1 MKPSQVNAST
11 LFLSLIATVF
21 WPFGANADSGQPVAL
36 LLSNWKYQHL
46 APLVTP
52 EADLAAMRRTL
63 EKLDPPYHVTELAN
77 ATSGEMESAV
87 EAFVKRHA
95 GNPVVLVYV
104 SGHGLQ
110 VAGVNYL
117 TGVDVNL
124 EEFSKRSEALRSAF
138 PAGDEYQAQLSRLQ
152 RSFAEEQMLSVEW
165 MIALLGKMS
174 PEEAAHSHV
183 KMIFIDACREPFPEE
198 SPAGLAEAK
207 SVFGGKSAAGLA
219 PVVVSERPGIFV
231 GLSAAANQ
239 QANQN
244 DGERLRVKSGFLSE
258 IGSKGRESFLWDHYR
273 QGGTAAELVEG
284 NLPSSFFT
292 ERLTAEIARG
302 GTLEQVFNRTG
313 EMVHRDSAALV
324 RDKRLNAVQ
333 TPAKYSLYY
342 GDYTFSRPGVAGAD
356 PADELAAIRR
366 ELSAARAE
374 LGAKEKDAVADPK
387 EINRLR
393 EQLQAVERARD
404 EALHNAAKASPI
416 PPSSAPPSG
425 GSSIRIIK

>member
-1 MKPSQVNAST
+1 MVI
-11 LFLSLIATVF
+11 LGLMATIF
-21 WPFGANADSGQPVAL
+21 PAMAGFANPPQPVAL

-52 EADLAAMRRTL
+52 EADLSAMRRTL
-63 EKLDPPYHVTELAN
+63 ENLDPPYQVTELAN
-77 ATSGEMESAV
+77 ASTKGMEAAV
-87 EAFVKRHA
+87 GAFAKRHA

-110 VAGVNYL
+110 VGGVNYL

-124 EEFSKRSEALRSAF
+124 GEFSRRSEALRSAF
-138 PAGDEYQAQLSRLQ
+138 PAEDEYQAQLSRLQ
-152 RSFAEEQMLSVEW
+152 RSFAEEQMLSVDW
-165 MIALLGKMS
+165 MIARLGEMS
-174 PEEAAHSHV
+174 PVEAAHSHV

-198 SPAGLAEAK
+198 SPVGLAEAK
-207 SVFGGKSAAGLA
+207 SVFAGKTAAGLA

-239 QANQN
+239 EANQN
-244 DGERLRVKSGFLSE
+244 DGERLRVKPGFLAQ

-273 QGGTAAELVEG
+273 NGGSAAELVAGE
-284 NLPSSFFT
+284 LPSSFFT

-313 EMVHRDSAALV
+313 ESVHLESAALV
-324 RDKRLNAVQ
+324 REKRLKAVQ

-342 GDYTFSRPGVAGAD
+342 GSYAFVPIGSAKNEEMGEAVPQATGA
-356 PADELAAIRR
+356 
-366 ELSAARAE
+366 SAAGSPA
-374 LGAKEKDAVADPK
+374 GTSANSPGG
-387 EINRLR
+387 
-393 EQLQAVERARD
+393 ERPQ
-404 EALHNAAKASPI
+404 SP
-416 PPSSAPPSG
+416 PPATKSG